1 MTIDRRVGVG
11 LIAATATALAR
22 PLLALADTGPAPA
35 GVPGPDT
42 FDASPLAPYVG
53 LAILILVA
61 ILAVRSPGSR
71 RPIAAVVVAIA
82 TALGAMAA
90 IVIPAFSCFDWGQKP
105 DMTPWT
111 ILAIVIVIVGVA
123 LMILIFRIGRSSR
136 PASDAPSNGSD

>member
-1 MTIDRRVGVG
+1 MTVERRVGVG
-11 LIAATATALAR
+11 LIAATATALAG

-42 FDASPLAPYVG
+42 FDASPFAPYVG

-82 TALGAMAA
+82 TALGATAA
-90 IVIPAFSCFDWGQKP
+90 IFIPAFSCFDCGQKP
-105 DMTPWT
+105 DMTPWA
-111 ILAIVIVIVGVA
+111 ILAIVIAIVGVV
-123 LMILIFRIGRSSR
+123 LIILIMRIGRSSS
-136 PASDAPSNGSD
+136 PAADAPSNRTD

>member
-1 MTIDRRVGVG
+1 M
-11 LIAATATALAR
+11 
-22 PLLALADTGPAPA
+22 
-35 GVPGPDT
+35 
-42 FDASPLAPYVG
+42 APYVG